1 METSQAEQIPQ
12 VRHKFACSLCARR
25 KVKCD
30 KLDPCSNCIKV
41 EAQCLYEVHPPP
53 RPRKRAA
60 DDELVAR
67 LAAYETLM
75 RKHDIDFSHCATTWV
90 PSGQEV
96 ELGETEPLPDTNLS
110 LPSNSV
116 HDALRSTDG
125 ASSMV
130 LEKSLW
136 SNLIPELKNP
146 PIVNLRHK
154 YDPFLHLTPPL
165 DSFLSTPNFNLH
177 EMHPEPKH
185 IYRFWQIF
193 VERVNPL
200 TKIIHVPTLQQRVLD
215 ASWDLASI
223 SKPFTAML
231 FAIYTL
237 AVTSISDEECEASF
251 QEKRLNLLMRYRTAS
266 IRALVAAEF
275 LTTRDLEVLQAFVLF
290 LFSDPES
297 ELTST
302 LTGAALRI
310 GQKIGLHR
318 PNNPKVSFFENEMR
332 IRLWWNLAGLDA
344 RSRGVHVRGMAPPPH
359 REFGDVRLPLNV
371 NDADLHPDMTEAPAQ
386 HDNPTEMIC
395 ALVKFQVFEW
405 GRTGSNGSKVFES
418 MTHPS
423 STKKG
428 IVSMELKE
436 AAINEIEQAYRRI
449 LQRSDKRI
457 PLHQLAQT
465 WATIIPA
472 RLRFKIYH
480 PRLRPA
486 AEDGTIYVT
495 RKESDETFEAVL
507 LALEMSELSLES
519 VFATYLVIHLTFWFK
534 MEAYVYVISELRQR
548 CSGPRIDLAWRIIE
562 KLFDNLPAVIS
573 EEDETF
579 FSGLINLT
587 LEAWEARRKELL
599 TMSSSLEADLTPP
612 FIRSLY
618 DRRRERNEDG
628 MSMAAVLD
636 SHSLDGLGFMEGDAV
651 DWQTWSDVFRF

>member
-1 METSQAEQIPQ
+1 MGPSQTEQIPQ
-12 VRHKFACSLCARR
+12 IRHKFACSLCARR

-75 RKHDIDFSHCATTWV
+75 RKHGIDFSHCATTWV
-90 PSGQEV
+90 PSGQEADS
-96 ELGETEPLPDTNLS
+96 GETEPSPDTDLS

-130 LEKSLW
+130 LE
-136 SNLIPELKNP
+136 N
-146 PIVNLRHK
+146 
-154 YDPFLHLTPPL
+154 
-165 DSFLSTPNFNLH
+165 TPNLNLH
-177 EMHPEPKH
+177 DMHPEPKH

-215 ASWDLASI
+215 ASWDLTSI
-223 SKPFTAML
+223 SKPLTAML

-332 IRLWWNLAGLDA
+332 IRLWWNLSGLDA

-405 GRTGSNGSKVFES
+405 GRTGSNGSRVFES

-423 STKKG
+423 PAKKG
-428 IVSMELKE
+428 RISVELKE
-436 AAINEIEQAYRRI
+436 AAVNELEQAYRRI

-457 PLHQLAQT
+457 PLHHLAQI
-465 WATIIPA
+465 WGTIIPA

-480 PRLRPA
+480 PRLRSA

-519 VFATYLVIHLTFWFK
+519 VFAPYLVTHLTFWFK

-579 FSGLINLT
+579 FNGLINLT
-587 LEAWEARRKELL
+587 LDAWEARRKALL
-599 TMSSSLEADLTPP
+599 TMSSSLEADITPP

-618 DRRRERNEDG
+618 DKRRERNDDG

-636 SHSLDGLGFMEGDAV
+636 SHNLDGLGFMEGDAV
-651 DWQTWSDVFRF
+651 DWQTWGDVFRF

>member
-1 METSQAEQIPQ
+1 MGPPQTREQILS
-12 VRHKFACSLCARR
+12 VHHKFACSLCARR

-41 EAQCLYEVHPPP
+41 ETQCLYEVHPPP

-75 RKHDIDFSHCATTWV
+75 RKHSIDFSHCANTWV

-96 ELGETEPLPDTNLS
+96 ELGEAEPSPDANLS
-110 LPSNSV
+110 LPSNNL
-116 HDALRSTDG
+116 HAAPRSIDG

-130 LEKSLW
+130 LE
-136 SNLIPELKNP
+136 N
-146 PIVNLRHK
+146 
-154 YDPFLHLTPPL
+154 
-165 DSFLSTPNFNLH
+165 TPNFNLH
-177 EMHPEPKH
+177 DMHPEPKH

-200 TKIIHVPTLQQRVLD
+200 IKIIHVPTLQQRVLD
-215 ASWDLASI
+215 ASWDLAGV
-223 SKPFTAML
+223 SKPFAAML

-251 QEKRLNLLMRYRTAS
+251 QEKRLDLLMRYRTAS

-275 LTTRDLEVLQAFVLF
+275 LTTRDLEVLQALVLF

-302 LTGAALRI
+302 FTGAALRI
-310 GQKIGLHR
+310 GQKMGLHR
-318 PNNPKVSFFENEMR
+318 PHSPKISFFENEMR
-332 IRLWWNLAGLDA
+332 IRLWWNLSGLDA

-423 STKKG
+423 PTKKANMS
-428 IVSMELKE
+428 IELKE
-436 AAINEIEQAYRRI
+436 GAVSELEQAYRRI

-457 PLHQLAQT
+457 PLHHLAQI

-486 AEDGTIYVT
+486 AEDGTVYVT
-495 RKESDETFEAVL
+495 RRDSDETFEAVL

-519 VFATYLVIHLTFWFK
+519 AFATYLVTHLTFWFK

-548 CSGPRIDLAWRIIE
+548 CSGPRIDLAWRIIG
-562 KLFDNLPAVIS
+562 KLFDNLPAVIP

-579 FSGLINLT
+579 FNGLINLA

-599 TMSSSLEADLTPP
+599 TMSTSLEADITPP
-612 FIRSLY
+612 FIRSLF

-628 MSMAAVLD
+628 MSMSAVLD
-636 SHSLDGLGFMEGDAV
+636 PHSLDGLGFMEGDAV

>member
-1 METSQAEQIPQ
+1 
-12 VRHKFACSLCARR
+12 
-25 KVKCD
+25 
-30 KLDPCSNCIKV
+30 
-41 EAQCLYEVHPPP
+41 
-53 RPRKRAA
+53 
-60 DDELVAR
+60 
-67 LAAYETLM
+67 
-75 RKHDIDFSHCATTWV
+75 
-90 PSGQEV
+90 
-96 ELGETEPLPDTNLS
+96 
-110 LPSNSV
+110 
-116 HDALRSTDG
+116 
-125 ASSMV
+125 
-130 LEKSLW
+130 
-136 SNLIPELKNP
+136 
-146 PIVNLRHK
+146 
-154 YDPFLHLTPPL
+154 
-165 DSFLSTPNFNLH
+165 
-177 EMHPEPKH
+177 MHPEPKH

-215 ASWDLASI
+215 ASWDLTSI
-223 SKPFTAML
+223 SKPFAAML

-237 AVTSISDEECEASF
+237 AVTSISDQECEASF

-579 FSGLINLT
+579 FNGLINLT
-587 LEAWEARRKELL
+587 LDAWEARRKELL
-599 TMSSSLEADLTPP
+599 TISSSLEAEITPP

-651 DWQTWSDVFRF
+651 DWQTWGDVFRF